1 MTEPAQG
8 FIAQEQAYKR
18 KGVLSPRTMAGG
30 AWTSELFA
38 FVNATGATTDFA
50 VVAAVAG
57 SRIRVLSYALSAVVT
72 GVSSGTFT
80 SKPGGAGTAISP
92 LISLPLNGFVSEDS
106 AIGLFQTA
114 VGEGLSIT
122 TGLNI
127 VGVRV
132 TYILVD

>member
-1 MTEPAQG
+1 MTTPVESFISQG
-8 FIAQEQAYKR
+8 GAYKR
-18 KGVLSPRTMAGG
+18 AGVLVPRTSAGG
-30 AWTSELFA
+30 AWTDELFA

-57 SRIRVLSYALSAVVT
+57 SRIRVLSYSLSAVVA

-92 LISLPLNGFVSEDS
+92 LISLPLNGFVSES
-106 AIGLFQTA
+106 SPVGLFQT
-114 VGEGLSIT
+114 VSGQGLSIT